1 MSAAFAAVV
10 AHVAFWTILG
20 LGLAFGEIRRTGAIV
35 FLILWAL
42 GFFGLPRLSPD
53 IGLFVTP
60 YIAVLDIVLAL
71 IVFKGD
77 VRLS

>member
-1 MSAAFAAVV
+1 VFGPLI
-10 AHVAFWTILG
+10 AHVAFWTMLALGVLFGELRWRSAAVFVALWLCGALG
-20 LGLAFGEIRRTGAIV
+20 LE
-35 FLILWAL
+35 
-42 GFFGLPRLSPD
+42 RLTPA
-53 IGLFVTP
+53 GGPWVTP